1 MNSFRKLT
9 DMTALP
15 TFPTAEQARDELIHI
30 VRSLSLITG
39 TNLRLASGTTSSTYF
54 NMKPTMLDA
63 RGSFLIATLV
73 LERIEPL
80 QVSLVGGLEMGA
92 VPLAASVAAVS
103 AAKGEP
109 VSAFFVR
116 KQAKDH
122 GTQSLIE
129 GLAQDETLEG
139 RRIVILEDVTTTGG
153 SALKA
158 VEQVRAE
165 GGEVVA
171 VITVLDRQGGAEAQF
186 AKAGVMFQ
194 SLMTKDDVVGAA

>member
-1 MNSFRKLT
+1 
-9 DMTALP
+9 MTALP
-15 TFPTAEQARDELIHI
+15 PFPAPNEAREELIRI
-30 VRSLSLITG
+30 VTSLSYVTG
-39 TNLRLASGTTSSTYF
+39 TNLRLASGKTSSYYF

-63 RGSFLIATLV
+63 RGAYLIGLLI

-92 VPLAASVAAVS
+92 VPLATAVAAIS

-129 GLAQDETLEG
+129 GLAQGETLEG
-139 RRIVILEDVTTTGG
+139 RRVVILEDVTTTGG

-158 VEQVRAE
+158 AEQVRAE

-171 VITVLDRQGGAEAQF
+171 VITVLDRQEGAEETF
-186 AKAGVMFQ
+186 KKAGIAFQ
-194 SLMTKDDVVGAA
+194 SLMTKADVAGPTA